1 MFPYNDTEMAW
12 ISRKSVT
19 KTRTKD
25 QNVIYTILVALTAA
39 ILSAAIPPMIYF
51 LRLNLL

>member
-1 MFPYNDTEMAW
+1 MFPYNDSEMDW
-12 ISRKSVT
+12 ISKKSVA
-19 KTRTKD
+19 KTRNKD

-51 LRLNLL
+51 SRLNLL

>member
-1 MFPYNDTEMAW
+1 MFPYNDSEMAW
-12 ISRKSVT
+12 ISKKSVA
-19 KTRTKD
+19 KTRNKD

-51 LRLNLL
+51 SRINLL